1 MLRSPTYLLIPAAL
15 ALGAGGLAAQ
25 GSFEG
30 VVQYRVTGQGGEPME
45 PVYYV
50 KGGKT
55 RLEMSAGGQMAIM
68 LVDVESGSVTALMP
82 AEKMY
87 MTMSVAAMAQNLP
100 AAHAHGDVSVK
111 IEPTGEKE
119 TIAGISC
126 EHYRVT
132 QSKDDAQADLCLA
145 KGMGSFMGVRAPA
158 GGGPMS
164 GMGRMPGMGMAPPG
178 AAELTKLL
186 KDGAFLLKMDVKKS
200 GKTEVTMVATRVER
214 RSLDASLFAPPSD
227 YREMR
232 MPGR

>member
-1 MLRSPTYLLIPAAL
+1 MLRSPTYLLVPAAL

-30 VVQYRVTGQGGEPME
+30 VVQYRMTGQSGQPME

-50 KGGKT
+50 KGGKI
-55 RLEMSAGGQMAIM
+55 RLEMNAGGQMAIV
-68 LVDVESGSVTALMP
+68 LVDVESGSMTALMP

-87 MTMSVAAMAQNLP
+87 LTMSVAAMAQNLP
-100 AAHAHGDVSVK
+100 AAHAPSDVSVK

-119 TIAGISC
+119 TVAGISC

-132 QSKDDAQADLCLA
+132 QSKDDTQADLCLA
-145 KGMGSFMGVRAPA
+145 KGMGSFMGLSAPA
-158 GGGPMS
+158 AGGPMT
-164 GMGRMPGMGMAPPG
+164 GMGRMPGMGMVPPG
-178 AAELTKLL
+178 AAELAKQF
-186 KDGAFLLKMDVKKS
+186 KDGAFLLKMNVKKS
-200 GKTEVTMVATRVER
+200 GKTEVTKVATRVER
-214 RSLDASLFAPPSD
+214 KSLDASLFAPPSD